1 MVALADFA
9 IGITSVD
16 FSITEGRRTPERQ
29 VELVASGKSKTQQS
43 KHIIGHAI
51 DTAALVAGGVSW
63 EPRYYH
69 IIAAA
74 FREASR
80 QLGIP
85 VVWGAVWDRQLASL
99 HDDLGAEVLAYTARH
114 EGKDFLDYVHFEL
127 RAPINGATP
136 PADGDRQFHVII

>member
-1 MVALADFA
+1 MKNWK
-9 IGITSVD
+9 TSAEQILTTGPVVPV
-16 FSITEGRRTPERQ
+16 IVVNKLE
-29 VELVASGKSKTQQS
+29 
-43 KHIIGHAI
+43 HAVPM
-51 DTAALVAGGVSW
+51 AKALVAGGVSW